1 MSERRETSTSS
12 EWPEL
17 DLRPQ
22 PVPPRR
28 AAQPARLSFP
38 TRLTLAFVGA
48 AVVPVGLFGILMI
61 ALLANQ
67 PGDAEL
73 GARILLFVVAA
84 TAVVAIVVGYA
95 LSMSLTEPLR
105 DIADAV
111 RRVSDGDLSQP
122 IPVNGSDVL
131 AQLAE
136 SHNRL
141 VADAD
146 RRNRQLGMILAAV
159 ERASPEFGAQ
169 GIADRATRDAEAIF
183 ELIAGVITFTDPADV
198 PEVERVPGDPVT
210 VRADLREGD
219 APIGVLVGR
228 LPATRTWER
237 ADQALF
243 ELFGSEI
250 AAAVRNAQLFAQ
262 VDEQNAQLRQL
273 DEAKDDFLR
282 GVSHNLQTPLT
293 RIKSSAEAIAT
304 TVDDPRLAGI
314 TEQADRLSR
323 MVAQLL
329 LVGRLGTGQLRPQAD
344 ILSVGARIRRAWDA
358 LAATGARFEL
368 QDASGG
374 WLAVGDGDQ
383 LDQVLWALLDNGV
396 KYGQGSI
403 QVAVGVDE
411 ASRTVWATI
420 TSDGPGLS
428 EADREWLFERFARGE
443 RGRATGD
450 GSGLGLYVSRALMRG
465 MGGEL
470 SLDPPASERGARFRL
485 TLPGE
490 PPSDGSGEA

>member
-1 MSERRETSTSS
+1 MTDRRDSTTDWPDIEVRPVPARRRRE
-12 EWPEL
+12 
-17 DLRPQ
+17 
-22 PVPPRR
+22 PP
-28 AAQPARLSFP
+28 PARLSFP
-38 TRLTLAFVGA
+38 TRLTIAFVGA
-48 AVVPVGLFGILMI
+48 AVIPVGIVGILMI
-61 ALLANQ
+61 ALLAKD

-84 TAVVAIVVGYA
+84 TAVVAIVLGYA

-105 DIADAV
+105 DIAEAV
-111 RRVSDGDLSQP
+111 RRVSDGDLSRP

-141 VADAD
+141 VADAE

-159 ERASPEFGAQ
+159 ERASPELGPD
-169 GIADRATRDAEAIF
+169 GIANQATRDAEAIF
-183 ELIAGVITFTDPADV
+183 ELIAGAITFTDPAEV
-198 PEVERVPGDPVT
+198 PEVERVPGDPLT
-210 VRADLREGD
+210 VRADMRVGD
-219 APIGVLVGR
+219 SPIGVLIGR

-243 ELFGSEI
+243 ELYGSEV
-250 AAAVRNAQLFAQ
+250 AAAIRNAQLF
-262 VDEQNAQLRQL
+262 VRVEEQNAQLRQL

-293 RIKSSAEAIAT
+293 RIKSSAEAIGT

-329 LVGRLGTGQLRPQAD
+329 LVGRLGTGQLKPQAD
-344 ILSVGARIRRAWDA
+344 VLTVAARVRRAWDA
-358 LAATGARFEL
+358 LAAEGRRFRLE
-368 QDASGG
+368 DASAG

-396 KYGQGSI
+396 KYGDGAI
-403 QVAVGVDE
+403 DVAVGVDE
-411 ASRTVWATI
+411 PARRVWATI
-420 TSDGPGLS
+420 TSGGPGLTD
-428 EADREWLFERFARGE
+428 ADRDWLFERFARGE

-465 MGGEL
+465 MGGDL
-470 SLDPPASERGARFRL
+470 SLDPPAPDRGARFRL

-490 PPSDGSGEA
+490 PPSTDPGEA

>member
-1 MSERRETSTSS
+1 MTEPRDSTTD
-12 EWPEL
+12 WPEL
-17 DLRPQ
+17 DVR
-22 PVPPRR
+22 PVPGRR
-28 AAQPARLSFP
+28 RRETPPARLSFS
-38 TRLTLAFVGA
+38 TRLTIAFVGA
-48 AVVPVGLFGILMI
+48 AVVPVGIFGILMI
-61 ALLANQ
+61 ALLAKQ

-73 GARILLFVVAA
+73 GARVLLFGVAA
-84 TAVVAIVVGYA
+84 TAVVAIVLGYA

-105 DIADAV
+105 DIAEAV

-141 VADAD
+141 VADAE

-159 ERASPEFGAQ
+159 ERASPELGAE
-169 GIADRATRDAEAIF
+169 GIANRATRDAEAIF
-183 ELIAGVITFTDPADV
+183 ELIAGAITFTDPADV
-198 PEVERVPGDPVT
+198 PEVERVPGDPLT
-210 VRADLREGD
+210 VRSDMRVGD
-219 APIGVLVGR
+219 APIGVLIGR

-243 ELFGSEI
+243 ELYGSEV
-250 AAAVRNAQLFAQ
+250 AAAIRNAQLFAR
-262 VDEQNAQLRQL
+262 VEEQNAQLRQL

-293 RIKSSAEAIAT
+293 RIKSSAEAIRT
-304 TVDDPRLAGI
+304 TVDDPRLTGI

-329 LVGRLGTGQLRPQAD
+329 LVGRLGTGQLKPQAD
-344 ILSVGARIRRAWDA
+344 VLTVAARIRRAWEA
-358 LAATGARFEL
+358 LAAEGRRFRLE
-368 QDASGG
+368 DGSGG

-396 KYGQGSI
+396 KYGDGSI
-403 QVAVGVDE
+403 DVAVGVDE
-411 ASRTVWATI
+411 PARQVWATI
-420 TSDGPGLS
+420 TSGGPGLTDT
-428 EADREWLFERFARGE
+428 DREWLFERFARGE

-465 MGGEL
+465 MGGDL
-470 SLDPPASERGARFRL
+470 ALDPPATDRGARFRL

-490 PPSDGSGEA
+490 PPSTDPGEA